1 MLYRPISYLGFLFSS
16 TDQHGVHSPFV
27 YNYVTKCLYQK
38 ELSQGSKVKDILL
51 KSMRYFSSENVLF
64 DGMDVEVQEMIKK
77 KIPSLKPNRVPYD
90 FIYID
95 KLNERNVSTYIIG
108 NKNIHNDTVV
118 FINNIHKNNNL
129 EMQWGI
135 LKNNEKIRVTID
147 LFYCG
152 LIFFRKEQAKEHFK
166 IRV

>member
-27 YNYVTKCLYQK
+27 YNYVNKCLYQK

-51 KSMRYFSSENVLF
+51 KSMRYFSSKNVLF

-90 FIYID
+90 LIYID

>member
-51 KSMRYFSSENVLF
+51 KSMRYFSSKNVLF

-90 FIYID
+90 LIYID